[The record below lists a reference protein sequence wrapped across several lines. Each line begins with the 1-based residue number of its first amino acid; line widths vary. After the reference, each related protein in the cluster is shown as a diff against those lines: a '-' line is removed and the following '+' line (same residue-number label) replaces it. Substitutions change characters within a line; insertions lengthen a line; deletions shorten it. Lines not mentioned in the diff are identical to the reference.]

1 MNYSLFLL
9 ILLLLTGCGHTS
21 SDTQTHE
28 QETNAKSITLTDA
41 QKKNSTISIGS
52 LLQKDL
58 SEIIKVH
65 GKIDVPPQNLIS
77 VSIPMGG
84 FLVSSDLLPGM
95 HVKKGQVIA
104 VLEDQQYIQLQED
117 YLTTKV
123 RLEQAEA
130 DFIRQRD
137 LNESK
142 AGSDKVFEKAKAEY
156 QSLKVILRSLA
167 EKLELLH
174 INAKTLTEQSLS
186 RRVKIYAPFNG
197 FVSKVFVNI
206 GKYVNPS
213 DVLFE
218 LVNPKDIHVNLHV
231 FEKDIVKL
239 SIGQNL
245 IVYTNSNPDKKY
257 PCEILLISKDIST
270 DGTAEVHC
278 HFEQYDQTLIPGMY
292 MNADIS
298 VDHSHVMCLPE
309 ESIVSFEGKQ
319 YIFLKEQNDSY
330 TIKDIQTG
338 IRDKGFVQILNPD
351 DLQKKS
357 IVIKGAYSLLLQSK
371 KSQE

>member
-1 MNYSLFLL
+1 MNYSLFLF
-9 ILLLLTGCGHTS
+9 ILLLLTGCGHTA
-21 SDTQTHE
+21 SDTQTNE
-28 QETNAKSITLTDA
+28 QETHTKSITLTDA

-319 YIFLKEQNDSY
+319 YIFLKDHNDSY

-338 IRDKGFVQILNPD
+338 IRDKGFVQILNPE

-371 KSQE
+371 KSAE

>member
-21 SDTQTHE
+21 SDTQTHD
-28 QETNAKSITLTDA
+28 QETNTKSITLTDA

-330 TIKDIQTG
+330 ALKDIQTG

-371 KSQE
+371 KTQE

>member
-28 QETNAKSITLTDA
+28 QETNTKSITLTDA

-130 DFIRQRD
+130 DFIRQKD

-319 YIFLKEQNDSY
+319 YIFLKEHNDSY

-338 IRDKGFVQILNPD
+338 IRDKGFVQILNPE

-371 KSQE
+371 KSAE

>member
-1 MNYSLFLL
+1 MNYSIFLFM
-9 ILLLLTGCGHTS
+9 LLLLIGCGNTS
-21 SDTQTHE
+21 SDTQQKE
-28 QETNAKSITLTDA
+28 QETHNKSFTLTDA
-41 QKKNSTISIGS
+41 QKKNSTITIGA
-52 LLQKDL
+52 LIQKDI
-58 SEIIKVH
+58 SEIVKVH

-130 DFIRQRD
+130 DFIRQKD

-278 HFEQYDQTLIPGMY
+278 HFEQYDQVLIPGMY

-298 VDHSHVMCLPE
+298 VNHSNVLCLPE

-330 TIKDIQTG
+330 TIKEIQTG
-338 IRDKGFVQILNPD
+338 IKDKGFVQILNTED
-351 DLQKKS
+351 VQKKS
-357 IVIKGAYSLLLQSK
+357 IVINGAYSLLLQNK

>member
-28 QETNAKSITLTDA
+28 QETNTKSITLTDA

-123 RLEQAEA
+123 RLEQAES

-298 VDHSHVMCLPE
+298 VNHSNVLCLPE
-309 ESIVSFEGKQ
+309 EAIVSFEGKQ

-330 TIKDIQTG
+330 NIKEIQTG
-338 IRDKGFVQILNPD
+338 MKDKGYVQILNTED
-351 DLQKKS
+351 VQKKS

>member
-28 QETNAKSITLTDA
+28 QETNTKSITLTDA

-245 IVYTNSNPDKKY
+245 IVYTNSNPNKKY

-278 HFEQYDQTLIPGMY
+278 HFEQYDQVLIPGMY

-298 VDHSHVMCLPE
+298 VNHSNVLCLPE
-309 ESIVSFEGKQ
+309 EAIVSFEGKQ

-330 TIKDIQTG
+330 SIKEIQTG
-338 IRDKGFVQILNPD
+338 IKDKGYVQILNTED
-351 DLQKKS
+351 VQKKS
-357 IVIKGAYSLLLQSK
+357 IVINGAYSLLLQSK
-371 KSQE
+371 KTQE

>member
-28 QETNAKSITLTDA
+28 QETNTKSITLTDA

-130 DFIRQRD
+130 DFNRQRD

-156 QSLKVILRSLA
+156 QSLRVILRSLA

-174 INAKTLTEQSLS
+174 INAKSLTEQSLS
-186 RRVKIYAPFNG
+186 RRIKIYAPFNG

-330 TIKDIQTG
+330 TIKEIQTG
-338 IRDKGFVQILNPD
+338 IKDKGFVQILNPE

>member
-1 MNYSLFLL
+1 MSYSLFLF
-9 ILLLLTGCGHTS
+9 ILLLLSGCGHTS

-28 QETNAKSITLTDA
+28 QETNTKSITLTDA

-123 RLEQAEA
+123 RLEQAES

-174 INAKTLTEQSLS
+174 INAKKLTEQSLS

-319 YIFLKEQNDSY
+319 YIFLKEQNDSF

-338 IRDKGFVQILNPD
+338 IKDKGFVQILNPD

>member
-1 MNYSLFLL
+1 MNYSIFLFI
-9 ILLLLTGCGHTS
+9 ILLLSGCGHTS
-21 SDTQTHE
+21 SDTQTQV
-28 QETNAKSITLTDA
+28 QETQSKSITLTDA
-41 QKKNSTISIGS
+41 QKKNSTISIGA
-52 LLQKDL
+52 LIQKDI

-123 RLEQAEA
+123 RLEQAES
-130 DFIRQRD
+130 DFIRQKD

-278 HFEQYDQTLIPGMY
+278 HFEQYDQVLIPGMY

-298 VDHSHVMCLPE
+298 VSHSNVLCLPE
-309 ESIVSFEGKQ
+309 ESIVNFEGKQ

-330 TIKDIQTG
+330 TIKEIQTG
-338 IRDKGFVQILNPD
+338 MKDKSYVQILNTEE
-351 DLQKKS
+351 LQNKS
-357 IVIKGAYSLLLQSK
+357 IVINGAYSLLLQSK

>member
-1 MNYSLFLL
+1 MNYSIFLF
-9 ILLLLTGCGHTS
+9 ILLLLTGCGHTA
-21 SDTQTHE
+21 SDTQTNE
-28 QETNAKSITLTDA
+28 QETHTKSITLTDA

-319 YIFLKEQNDSY
+319 YIFLKEHNDSY

-338 IRDKGFVQILNPD
+338 IRDKGFVQILNPE

-371 KSQE
+371 KSAE

>member
-1 MNYSLFLL
+1 MNYSIFLFI
-9 ILLLLTGCGHTS
+9 ILLLSGCGHTS
-21 SDTQTHE
+21 SDTQTQV
-28 QETNAKSITLTDA
+28 QETQSKSITLTDA
-41 QKKNSTISIGS
+41 QKKNSTISIGA
-52 LLQKDL
+52 LIQKDI

-123 RLEQAEA
+123 RLEQAES
-130 DFIRQRD
+130 DFIRQKD

-245 IVYTNSNPDKKY
+245 IVYTNSNPNKKY

-278 HFEQYDQTLIPGMY
+278 HFEQYDQVLIPGMY

-298 VDHSHVMCLPE
+298 VNHSNVLCLPE
-309 ESIVSFEGKQ
+309 ESIVNFEGKQ

-330 TIKDIQTG
+330 TIKEIQTG
-338 IRDKGFVQILNPD
+338 MKDKSYVQILNTEE
-351 DLQKKS
+351 LQNKS
-357 IVIKGAYSLLLQSK
+357 IVINGAYSLLLQSK

>member
-28 QETNAKSITLTDA
+28 QETNTKSITLTDA

-231 FEKDIVKL
+231 FEKDILKL
-239 SIGQNL
+239 SVGQNL

-298 VDHSHVMCLPE
+298 VDHSHVLCLPE

-330 TIKDIQTG
+330 ALKDIQTG

-371 KSQE
+371 KTQE

>member
-1 MNYSLFLL
+1 MNYSIFLFMFLL
-9 ILLLLTGCGHTS
+9 LIGCGHTS
-21 SDTQTHE
+21 SDTQQKE
-28 QETNAKSITLTDA
+28 QETHIQSITLTDA
-41 QKKNSTISIGS
+41 QKKNSTISIGA
-52 LLQKDL
+52 LIQKDI

-130 DFIRQRD
+130 DFVRQRD

-142 AGSDKVFEKAKAEY
+142 AGSDKVFEKAKAEF

-278 HFEQYDQTLIPGMY
+278 HFDQYDQVLIPGMY

-298 VDHSHVMCLPE
+298 VNHSNVLCLPE
-309 ESIVSFEGKQ
+309 EAIVSFEGKQ

-330 TIKDIQTG
+330 TIKEIQTG
-338 IRDKGFVQILNPD
+338 MKDKGYVQILNIE

-357 IVIKGAYSLLLQSK
+357 IVINGAYSLLLQSK

>member
-1 MNYSLFLL
+1 MNYSIFLF
-9 ILLLLTGCGHTS
+9 ILLLLTGCGHTA
-21 SDTQTHE
+21 SDTQTNE
-28 QETNAKSITLTDA
+28 QETHTKSITLTDA

-130 DFIRQRD
+130 DFIRQKD

-245 IVYTNSNPDKKY
+245 IVYTNSNPNKKY

-298 VDHSHVMCLPE
+298 VDHSHIMCLPE

-319 YIFLKEQNDSY
+319 YIFLKEHNDSY

-338 IRDKGFVQILNPD
+338 IRDKGFVQILNPE

-371 KSQE
+371 KSAE

>member
-28 QETNAKSITLTDA
+28 QETNTKSITLTDA

-123 RLEQAEA
+123 RLEQAES

-319 YIFLKEQNDSY
+319 YIFLKEQNDSF

>member
-1 MNYSLFLL
+1 MNYSIFLFI
-9 ILLLLTGCGHTS
+9 ILLLSGCGHTS
-21 SDTQTHE
+21 SDTQTQV
-28 QETNAKSITLTDA
+28 QETQSKSITLTDA
-41 QKKNSTISIGS
+41 QKKNSTISIGA
-52 LLQKDL
+52 LIQKDI

-65 GKIDVPPQNLIS
+65 GKIDVPPQTLIS

-123 RLEQAEA
+123 RLEQAES
-130 DFIRQRD
+130 DFIRQKD

-245 IVYTNSNPDKKY
+245 IVYTNSNPNKKY

-278 HFEQYDQTLIPGMY
+278 HFEQYDQVLIPGMY

-298 VDHSHVMCLPE
+298 VNHSNVLCLPE
-309 ESIVSFEGKQ
+309 ESIVNFEGKQ

-330 TIKDIQTG
+330 TIKEIQTG
-338 IRDKGFVQILNPD
+338 MKDKSYVQILNTEE
-351 DLQKKS
+351 LQNKS
-357 IVIKGAYSLLLQSK
+357 IVINGAYSLLLQSK

>member
-28 QETNAKSITLTDA
+28 QETNTKSITLTDA

-123 RLEQAEA
+123 RLEQAES

-257 PCEILLISKDIST
+257 PCEILLISKDISI

>member
-1 MNYSLFLL
+1 MNYSIFLFI
-9 ILLLLTGCGHTS
+9 ILLLSGCGHTS
-21 SDTQTHE
+21 SDTQAKV
-28 QETNAKSITLTDA
+28 QETQSKSITLTDA
-41 QKKNSTISIGS
+41 QKKNSTISIGA
-52 LLQKDL
+52 LIQKDI

-142 AGSDKVFEKAKAEY
+142 AGSDKVFEKAKAEF

-278 HFEQYDQTLIPGMY
+278 HFDQYDQVLIPGMY

-298 VDHSHVMCLPE
+298 INHSNVLCLPE
-309 ESIVSFEGKQ
+309 EAIVSFEGKQ

-330 TIKDIQTG
+330 TIKEIQTG
-338 IRDKGFVQILNPD
+338 MKDKGYVQILNTED
-351 DLQKKS
+351 VQKKS
-357 IVIKGAYSLLLQSK
+357 IVINGAYSLLLQSK

>member
-1 MNYSLFLL
+1 MNYSIFLFM
-9 ILLLLTGCGHTS
+9 LLLLIGCGNTS
-21 SDTQTHE
+21 SDTQQKE
-28 QETNAKSITLTDA
+28 QETHIQSITLTDA

-52 LLQKDL
+52 LLQKDI

-123 RLEQAEA
+123 RLEQAES
-130 DFIRQRD
+130 DFIRQKD

-278 HFEQYDQTLIPGMY
+278 HFEQYDQVLIPGMY

-298 VDHSHVMCLPE
+298 VSHSNVLCLPE
-309 ESIVSFEGKQ
+309 ESIVNFEGKQ

-330 TIKDIQTG
+330 TIKEIQTG
-338 IRDKGFVQILNPD
+338 MKDKGYVQILNTEE
-351 DLQKKS
+351 LQNKS
-357 IVIKGAYSLLLQSK
+357 IVINGAYSLLLQSK

>member
-1 MNYSLFLL
+1 MNYSLFLF

-21 SDTQTHE
+21 SDTQTNE
-28 QETNAKSITLTDA
+28 QETHTKSITLTDA

-298 VDHSHVMCLPE
+298 VDHSHIMCLPE

-319 YIFLKEQNDSY
+319 YIFLKEHNDSY

-338 IRDKGFVQILNPD
+338 IRDKGFVQILNPE

-371 KSQE
+371 KSAE

>member
-1 MNYSLFLL
+1 MNYSIFLFI
-9 ILLLLTGCGHTS
+9 ILLLSGCGHTS
-21 SDTQTHE
+21 SDTQTKV
-28 QETNAKSITLTDA
+28 QETQSKSITLTDA
-41 QKKNSTISIGS
+41 QKKNSTISIGA
-52 LLQKDL
+52 LIQKDI

-142 AGSDKVFEKAKAEY
+142 AGSDKVFEKAKAEF

-245 IVYTNSNPDKKY
+245 IVYTNSNPNKKY

-278 HFEQYDQTLIPGMY
+278 HFEQYDQVLIPGMY

-298 VDHSHVMCLPE
+298 VNHSNVLCLPE

-330 TIKDIQTG
+330 TIKEIQTG
-338 IRDKGFVQILNPD
+338 MKDKGYVQILNTED
-351 DLQKKS
+351 VQKKS
-357 IVIKGAYSLLLQSK
+357 IVINGAYSLLLQSK

>member
-28 QETNAKSITLTDA
+28 QETNTKSITLTDA

-330 TIKDIQTG
+330 ALKDIQTG

-371 KSQE
+371 KTQE

>member
-1 MNYSLFLL
+1 MNYSLFLF
-9 ILLLLTGCGHTS
+9 ILLLLTGCGHTA
-21 SDTQTHE
+21 SDTQTNE
-28 QETNAKSITLTDA
+28 QETHTKSITLTDA

-298 VDHSHVMCLPE
+298 VDHSHIMCLPE

-319 YIFLKEQNDSY
+319 YIFLKEHNDSY

-338 IRDKGFVQILNPD
+338 IRDKGFVQILNPE

-371 KSQE
+371 KSAE